1 MNYNDMNKY
10 SSLFKTNIEEL
21 ISTGYLLEAKSY
33 IEEYELL
40 QKNDHDLFS
49 IKGII
54 AIHEGD
60 LSQAKLFFE
69 EGLKQKPYDVHLIYN
84 LAYVYEL
91 QDKYISAYRE
101 YKKLKDLASDEI
113 LQSAESKLLE
123 LESISSVKEY
133 TTRKKVLIIA
143 YIFPP
148 IGGSGVQRTLKFVK
162 YLRGFGWE
170 PVVLTVG
177 ETQSNLMDYS
187 LGEEIPS
194 EIEIIRISEQVE
206 VDINFINRLVGIY
219 QIVVNNQ
226 EIMTKYVG
234 ALNSNP
240 QLINKYGLLPDPAIV
255 FVKEAFDQIGDLV
268 DFKEIDLIYS
278 TSGPYSD
285 HILGYLLK
293 IEYEKKWVVDFRD
306 EWTNNPYIEYNQD
319 DLIYTIFRE
328 MEKNILQ
335 SSDRVL
341 SITSHAKSNYVND
354 FRINEQKI
362 ITITNGYDEEDF
374 ENLYNEK
381 LNVDSNKKFTI
392 MHNGLLYMI
401 RTPETFLK
409 AVANL
414 LEKGLIP
421 EDRIEILFTQTDD
434 DNKWQEISNEMGLED
449 NVKFLGYLDHHTS
462 LIQANN
468 CDLLLLIVGPG
479 ERNKSIH
486 TGKVFEYLR
495 LGKRILALSPEG
507 SLVEELINDT
517 QRGLNCDFND
527 IQKMEDYILQM
538 YKQWEAGAYTDLE
551 VTGKIEMY
559 QRKQLTKN
567 LSEVFNEIVSLPAK
581 TQSIQLKEMNSEFY
595 DRVFESGG
603 WNETYYKH
611 YTEIHY
617 YEIWKKA
624 VEIIKS
630 QEDPMVFEIG
640 CGPGQFANLLF
651 DNQITGYI
659 GMDFSSEAIKHA
671 KIRNDKLRSLFYVD
685 DVYKTELF
693 ELGYNV
699 AILFEILE
707 HLDGDLEVLSRLKL
721 GTNILFSV
729 PNFYSE
735 GHVRWFKSKMEVAK
749 RYNVLVDIQDINV
762 FDVGGNNKIFLV
774 HAVKN

>member
-1 MNYNDMNKY
+1 MNYNDMNRY
-10 SSLFKTNIEEL
+10 SRLFKKNIEDL
-21 ISTGYLLEAKSY
+21 ITKGYLTEAKKY
-33 IEEYELL
+33 VQEYELL
-40 QKNDHDLFS
+40 QSNDHDLFS

-54 AIHEGD
+54 SIHEGD
-60 LSQAKLFFE
+60 LNRAELLFQ

-84 LAYVYEL
+84 LAFVYEL
-91 QDKYISAYRE
+91 QEKYICAYRE
-101 YKKLKDLASDEI
+101 YKKLKDLASGDI

-123 LESISSVKEY
+123 LESILYVKEY
-133 TTRKKVLIIA
+133 VARKKVLIIA

-148 IGGSGVQRTLKFVK
+148 LGGSGVQRTLKFVK
-162 YLRGFGWE
+162 YLRDFGWE

-187 LGEEIPS
+187 LEEEIPS
-194 EIEIIRISEQVE
+194 EIEIIRISEK
-206 VDINFINRLVGIY
+206 VDVDLEFMNRLVGIY
-219 QIVVNNQ
+219 QTVVSND
-226 EIMTKYVG
+226 EVMTKYVG

-240 QLINKYGLLPDPAIV
+240 ELISKYGLLPDQAIV
-255 FVKEAFDQIGDLV
+255 FAKEAFDKIGDLI
-268 DFKEIDLIYS
+268 DFNEIDLIYS

-285 HILGYLLK
+285 HILGYLLQV
-293 IEYEKKWVVDFRD
+293 EYEKKWVVDFRD
-306 EWTNNPYIEYNQD
+306 EWTNNPYIEYNQG

-354 FRINEQKI
+354 FGINEQKI

-374 ENLYNEK
+374 ENLYNE
-381 LNVDSNKKFTI
+381 NVDSKKKFTI

-434 DNKWQEISNEMGLED
+434 GDKWKNISNEMGIED

-468 CDLLLLIVGPG
+468 SDLLLLIVGPG
-479 ERNKSIH
+479 EKNKSVY

-495 LGKRILALSPEG
+495 LSKRILSLSPEG
-507 SLVEELINDT
+507 SLVEELINET
-517 QRGLNCDFND
+517 ERGLNCDFND
-527 IQKMEDYILQM
+527 LKNMEDYILQM
-538 YKQWEAGAYTDLE
+538 YKQWEENEYTDLE
-551 VTGKIEMY
+551 VTEEIKMY
-559 QRKQLTKN
+559 ERKQLTKK
-567 LSEVFNEIVSLPAK
+567 LGEVFDEVVSLPSE
-581 TQSIQLKEMNSEFY
+581 THSSQLKEMNSEFY
-595 DRVFESGG
+595 DKAFESGG

-611 YTEIHY
+611 YSEIHY

-624 VEIIKS
+624 VEIIKR
-630 QEDPMVFEIG
+630 QENPRVFDIG

-651 DNQITGYI
+651 DNQITSYI

-685 DVYKTELF
+685 DVYNTELF
-693 ELGYNV
+693 KLDYNI

-707 HLDGDLEVLSRLKL
+707 HLEGDLEILSKLKL

-735 GHVRWFKSKMEVAK
+735 GHVRWFKSKLEVAK
-749 RYNVLVDIQDINV
+749 RYHVLVDILDIKA
-762 FDVGGNNKIFLV
+762 FDVGANNKIFLV